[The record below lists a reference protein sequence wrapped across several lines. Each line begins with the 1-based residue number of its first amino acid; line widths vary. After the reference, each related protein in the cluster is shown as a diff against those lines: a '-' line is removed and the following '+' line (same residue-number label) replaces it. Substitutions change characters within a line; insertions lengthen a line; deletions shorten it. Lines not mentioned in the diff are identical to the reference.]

1 MATSSFIEKLLMRLK
16 SGDARSIHLN
26 ALPGNFARL
35 DVYDLINIEQS
46 LHLRFLENLL
56 TKKEFKFSITIE
68 PSLLSTKSSEEKK
81 IIQRIIKRLNHLDYQ
96 NKEEF
101 AEHGYHSFG
110 FGFPLLIKKD
120 INNSDKILKAPLLI
134 WYLDIEKDTRK
145 NNTWIISK
153 NENHSLI
160 FNEQLQSYFE
170 STERIKTEDLET
182 YLEDDFINET
192 QLNNFCKKLLDKLN
206 IPFDADGNII
216 TLLPSTNAETLD
228 NLTKES
234 AWIRWSG
241 VFGLYKMQKQ
251 SIIKDLELL
260 MKSESESES
269 ENILYFEGENLSPIV
284 LDPSQENV
292 LFQVSSSNKI
302 IIQGPP
308 GTGKSQSLTAIIT
321 QALLNKKK
329 VLVVC
334 EKRTAMEVLYNNLK
348 KENLHHLCVLME
360 DVYRDRR
367 KIVDTV
373 RDIIEQQEQTPE
385 RFRNNE
391 FELLRTKFLSLQEE
405 INFRINFSNTAIFG
419 ADNWIE
425 LLRKRRG
432 LS

>member
-1 MATSSFIEKLLMRLK
+1 MRLK

-260 MKSESESES
+260 MKVRVKVKVKIFY
-269 ENILYFEGENLSPIV
+269 ILRE
-284 LDPSQENV
+284 
-292 LFQVSSSNKI
+292 KI
-302 IIQGPP
+302 YRQ
-308 GTGKSQSLTAIIT
+308 
-321 QALLNKKK
+321 
-329 VLVVC
+329 
-334 EKRTAMEVLYNNLK
+334 LY
-348 KENLHHLCVLME
+348 
-360 DVYRDRR
+360 
-367 KIVDTV
+367 
-373 RDIIEQQEQTPE
+373 
-385 RFRNNE
+385 
-391 FELLRTKFLSLQEE
+391 
-405 INFRINFSNTAIFG
+405 
-419 ADNWIE
+419 
-425 LLRKRRG
+425 
-432 LS
+432 